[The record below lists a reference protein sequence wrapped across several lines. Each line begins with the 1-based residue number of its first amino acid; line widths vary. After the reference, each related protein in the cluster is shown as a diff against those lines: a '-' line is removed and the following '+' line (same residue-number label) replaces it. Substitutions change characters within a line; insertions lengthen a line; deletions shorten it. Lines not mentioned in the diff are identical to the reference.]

1 MDFVPTTL
9 KPSEALTVRLLFLPS
24 NVGGASQSSAE
35 LAVTT
40 SQVRILYYTI
50 SITLSLQSL
59 L

>member
-24 NVGGASQSSAE
+24 NLKAADQSSAE

-40 SQVRILYYTI
+40 SQVLCAL
-50 SITLSLQSL
+50 LSTHLSSFISL